1 MADTSNLVTN
11 QPKKTNEGCCSCC
24 FECTPCCPGGLA
36 ECCVIAC
43 ANPCR
48 PEPIGHPRTYMW
60 FSVCCLL
67 FNPLFGIFA
76 IYYSCT
82 ARQARKRDDDHDH
95 LIRGRCALLFII
107 WGFVF
112 SIFVGL
118 LVALIL
124 AMTPQIFSWD
134 TRWKWSRKSALAEM
148 ANASSNIRARR
159 LDYFTLY
166 APRSY
171 IRVVY
176 PKLVNTE
183 SPNAQRI
190 C

>member
-11 QPKKTNEGCCSCC
+11 QPKKTNEGCCSGC

-82 ARQARKRDDDHDH
+82 AREARKRDDGHDH

-124 AMTPQIFSWD
+124 AMTPQVFS
-134 TRWKWSRKSALAEM
+134 
-148 ANASSNIRARR
+148 
-159 LDYFTLY
+159 
-166 APRSY
+166 
-171 IRVVY
+171 
-176 PKLVNTE
+176 
-183 SPNAQRI
+183 
-190 C
+190 